1 MKVDR
6 METAPIHRPQFEIP
20 LRPAHNNENT
30 ERGLE
35 THEQCSD
42 DTPRRGVG
50 DS

>member
-6 METAPIHRPQFEIP
+6 METDHIHRPQFEIP
-20 LRPAHNNENT
+20 LHLAHDNENT

-35 THEQCSD
+35 THEQRSD
-42 DTPRRGVG
+42 DTPRRGTS